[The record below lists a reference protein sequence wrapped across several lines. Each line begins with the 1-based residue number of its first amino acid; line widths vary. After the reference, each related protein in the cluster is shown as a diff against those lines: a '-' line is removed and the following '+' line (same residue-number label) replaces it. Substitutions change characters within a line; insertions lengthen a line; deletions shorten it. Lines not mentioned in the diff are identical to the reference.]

1 MEPEVPSR
9 RPGRMKKVLVVAAVC
24 LLAAVGGVF
33 AAVAPDIARGAIESE
48 ASSAVRTSPG
58 IAAPVVAPVT
68 FDAAPADGAKQVNP
82 AAPVSL
88 KVANGTIERV
98 TLTSTGG
105 ETVEGS
111 IDSQGTGWTAA
122 GPLKFNTDYSYTY
135 VVKDGAGRESSTT
148 QSFST
153 VSSSHEA
160 DAAIYPLDGMKV
172 GVGQPLQVIFSEPVV
187 NREAVEKAI
196 SITSSAG
203 QAGAFHWHSD
213 TMVRYRPENFWAANS
228 TIAMD
233 MKLFGVDLGN
243 GQIANFNKKVNISI
257 GDKKVAVAD
266 SAAHTFTLSVNDQV
280 VKTLPV
286 SMGDKR
292 FPSARGYGVLMEKK
306 RYDHF
311 RASSIGL
318 KPDDPAYYGDVDVEY
333 TIRLTLSGAYIHQA
347 LESAYPFIGNAN
359 VSHGCIGFAPD
370 GAAWVFDN
378 MGTGDVVQI
387 VNTEGDYAAH
397 DDGFGDWNI
406 PWSEYD
412 N

>member
-1 MEPEVPSR
+1 MEPDVPSR
-9 RPGRMKKVLVVAAVC
+9 RPQTLKKVLVVAVVC

-33 AAVAPDIARGAIESE
+33 AAVAPGLAGGTLESE
-48 ASSAVRTSPG
+48 ARAAVRTSPG
-58 IAAPVVAPVT
+58 IAAPVVAPGKL
-68 FDAAPADGAKQVNP
+68 DAAPAHGAKQVNP
-82 AAPVSL
+82 ASPVSL
-88 KVANGTIERV
+88 KATNGTIERV
-98 TLTSTGG
+98 TLTSTSG

-111 IDSQGTGWTAA
+111 IDAAGTGWKAS
-122 GPLKFNTDYSYTY
+122 GPLEFNTDYSYTY
-135 VVKDGAGRESSTT
+135 VVKDSVGRETSTT

-153 VSSSHEA
+153 VSSTHEA

-172 GVGQPLQVIFSEPVV
+172 GVGQPLQIIFSEPVT
-187 NREAVEKAI
+187 NRDAVEKAI

-203 QAGAFHWHSD
+203 QVGAFHWHSD
-213 TMVRYRPENFWAANS
+213 KMVRYRAENFWAANS
-228 TIAMD
+228 TITMD
-233 MKLFGVDLGN
+233 MQLFGVDLGN

-266 SAAHTFTLSVNDQV
+266 AAAHTFTLSINDQP

-286 SMGDKR
+286 SMGDQR

-347 LESAYPFIGNAN
+347 LESAFPFIGNTN

-397 DDGFGDWNI
+397 DDGYGDWNI
-406 PWSEYD
+406 PWSEYA

>member
-1 MEPEVPSR
+1 MEPEVQSR
-9 RPGRMKKVLVVAAVC
+9 RPGTLKKILVVVAVC
-24 LLAAVGGVF
+24 VLAAVGGVF
-33 AAVAPDIARGAIESE
+33 AAVAPGLARGAIESE
-48 ASSAVRTSPG
+48 AGSTVRTSPG
-58 IAAPVVAPVT
+58 IASPVIAPVKSEAT
-68 FDAAPADGAKQVNP
+68 PADGAKQVNP

-88 KVANGTIERV
+88 QVTNGTIERV
-98 TLTSTGG
+98 TLTSTSG
-105 ETVEGS
+105 ETVEGR
-111 IDSQGTGWTAA
+111 IDAGGTGWSAA
-122 GPLKFNTDYSYTY
+122 APLKFNTEYRYTY
-135 VVKDGAGRESSTT
+135 VVKDSAGRDTSTT

-172 GVGQPLQVIFSEPVV
+172 GVGQPLQIIFSEPVLH
-187 NREAVEKAI
+187 RDAVEKAI
-196 SITSSAG
+196 TITSSAG
-203 QAGAFHWHSD
+203 QVGAFHWHSD
-213 TMVRYRPENFWAANS
+213 TMVRYRAENFWTANS
-228 TIAMD
+228 IVSMD

-243 GQIANFNKKVNISI
+243 GQIANFNKKVNVSI

-266 SAAHTFTLSVNDQV
+266 AAAHTFTLSVNDQV

-318 KPDDPAYYGDVDVEY
+318 KPDDPAYYGDKDVEY

-347 LESAYPFIGNAN
+347 LESAYPFIGNTN

-370 GAAWVFDN
+370 GAAWVFEN
-378 MGTGDVVQI
+378 MGTGDVVNI

>member
-1 MEPEVPSR
+1 MEPEVQSR
-9 RPGRMKKVLVVAAVC
+9 RPGSLKKILLVVAVC
-24 LLAAVGGVF
+24 VLAAMGGVF
-33 AAVAPDIARGAIESE
+33 AAVAPGIARGAIESE
-48 ASSAVRTSPG
+48 AASAVRTSPG
-58 IAAPVVAPVT
+58 IASPVIAPVES
-68 FDAAPADGAKQVNP
+68 DAAPADGAKQVNP

-98 TLTSTGG
+98 TLTSTSGDII
-105 ETVEGS
+105 EGR
-111 IDSQGTGWTAA
+111 IDAEGTGWSAS

-135 VVKDGAGRESSTT
+135 VVKDEAGRETSTT

-153 VSSSHEA
+153 VSSTHEA

-196 SITSSAG
+196 TITSSAG
-203 QAGAFHWHSD
+203 QVGAFHWYSD

-228 TIAMD
+228 TISMD

-243 GQIANFNKKVNISI
+243 GQIANFNKKVNVSI

-266 SAAHTFTLSVNDQV
+266 AAAHTFTLSVNDQV

-306 RYDHF
+306 RYDYF

-347 LESAYPFIGNAN
+347 LESAFPFIGNKN